1 MTIIVDASII
11 ISALINPSGKEAALI
26 FDYAEKV
33 DFVAPDLMYDEVFS
47 KKNKIINSSHHTE
60 ISLKESI
67 ELITLNL
74 SIFSIAKYD
83 LNILKLAEQLTYSID
98 KKDTQYVALTILLE
112 GLFWTG
118 DLKLL
123 RGLKRKG
130 FNNIITTLNFQNIL
144 KGL

>member
-1 MTIIVDASII
+1 MTIIVDASVI
-11 ISALINPSGKEAALI
+11 ISTLINPFGKEAAFL
-26 FDYAEKV
+26 FDYAEKI
-33 DFVAPDLMYDEVFS
+33 DFVAPDLMYAEVFS
-47 KKNKIINSSHHTE
+47 KKSKIINSSHHTE
-60 ISLKESI
+60 TSFKGSL
-67 ELITLNL
+67 ELITLNF

-83 LNILKLAEQLTYSID
+83 PNILKLAEQLTYSID
-98 KKDTQYVALTILLE
+98 KKDTQYIALTILLE

-130 FNNIITTLNFQNIL
+130 FNNIITTLDFQNIL